1 VKPLGA
7 AVLLLLALL
16 VASVLA
22 HGAVFDDYSHRFGS
36 LSQEEFAALNRRM
49 DLLAWVTRAAVLALV
64 PSDLA
69 LIVVAARRRSF
80 VVMGLALV
88 LGVLLLLFV
97 AISAAAVGPALI
109 G

>member
-16 VASVLA
+16 VASVVG

-36 LSQEEFAALNRRM
+36 LSPDEFTALNHRM
-49 DLLAWVTRAAVLALV
+49 DQLVWVTRAAVLALA
-64 PSDLA
+64 PADLA

-80 VVMGLALV
+80 VVMGLAIALA
-88 LGVLLLLFV
+88 VLLLLFV